1 MDYAPHV
8 RTHRLGTGN
17 VTMTARNLSN
27 TGGLARV
34 LAVALTFLALLYIA
48 SSAWGLSHRGWPGM
62 FYSLDG
68 TVSEVAADGPA
79 ARAGIAPGDRVV
91 FSAMPADSRLLAIE
105 GMNRVGGV
113 LHYAIDRGGRTRVV
127 TLQMAAPVK
136 SYADIASYLKR
147 PIAALLCLLSG
158 ALVFLRP
165 QRATWAFFLYALGS
179 ALYNCNQYWPY
190 PWEFVYLA
198 VDNLGGL
205 TCAALLYFA
214 VAFLHD
220 ERRPWHG
227 AIVTAAVAIS
237 AAFFLAVA
245 AFAVTWGVTGERY
258 AGLEAISSAHTIWIL
273 IETLGTLA
281 ILVEALITG
290 RRSRRQRISWVVAGI
305 AYAVIFQ
312 TLVPTFF
319 DLSLFGVENVGRFV
333 LYTLDVLSPL
343 AVGVAVTYA
352 MMQYRVVDVRFAFSR
367 ALVYAVTTT
376 ALVAI
381 FALVEWAASRLFEG
395 TNVEMYAGIVA
406 ALLVAFTMN
415 AFHRRVDYVLDVLFF
430 QRERRAAEHIAHLAA
445 ALQYADDEATVVRF
459 IVEEPAEWL
468 DLASAAVLLPADDGT
483 FRVAASVGWERPGA
497 AAITRADPIVPQLR
511 ASSAPLALHELRW
524 HTEGMPSGVA
534 EALFALPIKARAD
547 LFGIVLYGGHAN
559 GATINGD
566 ERKLLTTLVSSAAS
580 AFDHI
585 EAARAREEI
594 QRLSTEVQVLS
605 RLRAAT

>member
-1 MDYAPHV
+1 M
-8 RTHRLGTGN
+8 
-17 VTMTARNLSN
+17 
-27 TGGLARV
+27 ARV
-34 LAVALTFLALLYIA
+34 LAVALTLLALLYVA
-48 SSAWGLSHRGWPGM
+48 SSAWGLAHRGRSGM

-68 TVSEVAADGPA
+68 TVNQVEPGTPA
-79 ARAGIAPGDRVV
+79 ARAGIAPGDRVL
-91 FSAMPADSRLLAIE
+91 FAAMPPDSRLLAIG
-105 GMNRVGGV
+105 GMNRVGEV
-113 LHYAIDRGGRTRVV
+113 VQYAIDRGGQTRMV
-127 TLQMAAPVK
+127 TLTMIEPPGVF
-136 SYADIASYLKR
+136 ADIASLLKR

-165 QRATWAFFLYALGS
+165 QRATWAFFLYSLG
-179 ALYNCNQYWPY
+179 ATLYSCNQYWPY
-190 PWEFVYLA
+190 PWQFAYLA
-198 VDNLGGL
+198 VGSLGGL

-227 AIVTAAVAIS
+227 MVVAVAIGVS
-237 AAFFLAVA
+237 AFFFAATAAFTVAWAASGQRYSGLAV
-245 AFAVTWGVTGERY
+245 
-258 AGLEAISSAHTIWIL
+258 ISSAHNVWIL
-273 IETLGTLA
+273 IVTFGTLA
-281 ILVEALITG
+281 ILIEALVTG

-312 TLVPTFF
+312 TLAPAFF
-319 DLSLFGVENVGRFV
+319 DLSYFGVQKGWAFA

-395 TNVEMYAGIVA
+395 THVEMYAGIVA

-415 AFHRRVDYVLDVLFF
+415 AFHKRVDYVLDVLFF
-430 QRERRAAEHIAHLAA
+430 QRERRAADRIVHLAA

-459 IVEEPAEWL
+459 IVEEPAELL
-468 DLASAAVLLPADDGT
+468 DLASAAVLLPGGDGA
-483 FRVAASVGWERPGA
+483 FRVAASVGWERPGEA
-497 AAITRADPIVPQLR
+497 AVARTDSIIPQLR
-511 ASSAPLALHELRW
+511 AASAPLELRELRW
-524 HTEGMPSGVA
+524 RTEGMPSGAA
-534 EALFALPIKARAD
+534 EPLFALPIKARAD

-559 GATINGD
+559 GATINAD
-566 ERKLLTTLVSSAAS
+566 ERKLLTSLVSSAAS

-585 EAARAREEI
+585 EAAHAREEI
-594 QRLSTEVQVLS
+594 QRLSAEVQVLS
-605 RLRAAT
+605 RIRAAT